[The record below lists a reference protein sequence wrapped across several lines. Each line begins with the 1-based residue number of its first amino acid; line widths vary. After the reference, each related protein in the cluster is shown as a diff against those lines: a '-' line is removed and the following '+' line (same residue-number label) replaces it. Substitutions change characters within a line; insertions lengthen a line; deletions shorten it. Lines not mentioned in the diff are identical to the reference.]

1 MNTDPKPFFQPYLLV
16 ELGAAVVQAAQP
28 VALQELAERLAA
40 VLMALQVLEDGF
52 QVLLRGRVGRSEPEE
67 N

>member
-1 MNTDPKPFFQPYLLV
+1 M

-28 VALQELAERLAA
+28 VALQQLAERLAA
-40 VLMALQVLEDGF
+40 ILMTFQVLEDGF

-67 N
+67 NEL

>member
-1 MNTDPKPFFQPYLLV
+1 M

-28 VALQELAERLAA
+28 VALQQLAESLAA

-67 N
+67 NIIISAELKLETK

>member
-1 MNTDPKPFFQPYLLV
+1 V
-16 ELGAAVVQAAQP
+16 ELGAAVVEAAQP

-52 QVLLRGRVGRSEPEE
+52 QVLLRRRVGRSEPEE
-67 N
+67 NII

>member
-1 MNTDPKPFFQPYLLV
+1 M

-28 VALQELAERLAA
+28 VALQKLAERLPA

-67 N
+67 NE